1 MKKVTSKEH
10 GLSAAEL
17 AIINTILAGYRQKIV
32 QACLFGSRACGQY
45 QAYSDIDLVLYGDL
59 EEREV
64 DRIYTLFDE
73 SNLGLRVDVQ
83 AYRHIQYPPL
93 KRHIDSQAKV
103 LFTRREITPDGQK

>member
-10 GLSAAEL
+10 GLSDAEL
-17 AIINTILAGYRQKIV
+17 ATINAILAGYRQKIDR
-32 QACLFGSRACGQY
+32 ACLFGSRACGQY
-45 QAYSDIDLVLYGDL
+45 RAYSDIDLVLYGDL

-73 SNLGLRVDVQ
+73 SNLGVRVDVQ

-93 KRHIDSQAKV
+93 KRHIDAQAKV
-103 LFTRREITPDGQK
+103 LFTRREIMPDGQK

>member
-10 GLSAAEL
+10 GLSDAEL
-17 AIINTILAGYRQKIV
+17 ATINAILAGYWQKID

-45 QAYSDIDLVLYGDL
+45 KAYSDIDLVLYGDL
-59 EEREV
+59 EEHEV

-73 SNLGLRVDVQ
+73 SNLGVRVDVR

-93 KRHIDSQAKV
+93 KRHIDAQAKV
-103 LFTRREITPDGQK
+103 LFTRREIMPDGQK